1 MNLPNL
7 LTLLRITTIPFFV
20 TVLLT
25 EKFPNR
31 EIWGIVI
38 FLAASLTDLLDGWIA
53 RRRRQ
58 VTTMGIILDPIADK
72 LLVSAAFISLVQ
84 MQLAPAW
91 MVVII
96 IGREF
101 AVSGLRNIASSEGF
115 TIRASMLGKTKMIF
129 QVAAV
134 CLILAGARFGGVW
147 SQLGRISLWMVL
159 LVAIWSMVH
168 YFYKFWGKI
177 TQHRQRRIRKRRIFR
192 RRKKTP
198 KEDLPGEK
206 PLSRSAQ
213 GVPLSCPENPSRAD

>member
-72 LLVSAAFISLVQ
+72 LLISAAFISLVQ

-134 CLILAGARFGGVW
+134 CLILAGARFQGVW
-147 SQLGRISLWMVL
+147 SQLGQISLWMVL

-177 TQHRQRRIRKRRIFR
+177 TQHRHRRIRKRRLFH
-192 RRKKTP
+192 RRKKHS